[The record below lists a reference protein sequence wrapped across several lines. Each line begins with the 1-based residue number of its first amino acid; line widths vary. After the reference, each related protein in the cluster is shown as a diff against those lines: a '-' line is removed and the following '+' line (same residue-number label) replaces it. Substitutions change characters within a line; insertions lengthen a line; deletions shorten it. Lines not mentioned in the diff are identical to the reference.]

1 MEGSMLNWLKTR
13 RNPVEDDEQIWVDE
27 RFDVLTNW
35 LTPERVQNATVIEP
49 NDRFFPGEYDGSVDS
64 VQRHVERLISHL
76 AKNLE
81 PFEGTGIQF
90 SFENLRI
97 DPSIVEQPIVLTAA
111 VILQF
116 SAQAVQTGFTSSQAF
131 CDWTSPNPVGHVTD
145 IEETLT
151 ADVYTSDAIKLAT
164 QDSPADHARRLNEEL
179 APTASILSVLIGG
192 GLFVSNTAVLDSVCG
207 CSGGSCGTGGGQ
219 SGAGLSFPQFGWAL
233 ARFASLRDEPNP
245 PWASHLRLDV
255 KSPFRQ
261 AQRLLQRRAA

>member
-13 RNPVEDDEQIWVDE
+13 RSPVEDREQIWVDE
-27 RFDVLTNW
+27 RFDVLMNW

-49 NDRFFPGEYDGSVDS
+49 DDRFFPGEYDGSVDS
-64 VQRHVERLISHL
+64 VQRHVEQLVGHL

-81 PFEGTGIQF
+81 PFERTGIQF

-97 DPSIVEQPIVLTAA
+97 DPSIVQQPIVLTAA
-111 VILQF
+111 IILQL
-116 SAQAVQTGFTSSQAF
+116 SAQAVQTGFASSQAF
-131 CDWTSPNPVGHVTD
+131 RDWTNPKPPGPATD

-151 ADVYTSDAIKLAT
+151 AGVYNSDTIKLAA
-164 QDSPADHARRLNEEL
+164 QDTPADHARRLNEDL

-192 GLFVSNTAVLDSVCG
+192 GLFVSNTAVLDSGCG

-219 SGAGLSFPQFGWAL
+219 SGTGLSFPQFGWAL
-233 ARFASLRDEPNP
+233 ARFASLRGEANP

-261 AQRLLQRRAA
+261 AQRFLQRRAA